1 MSSYNLE
8 TLCMD
13 ICVYNFCVQGGGG
26 RIWLIQL
33 PPKPRNDHE
42 RSRICIDL
50 PDESRDSC
58 QTFQIVPTF
67 LVLKSLKN
75 NFGAIVDG
83 RLTKVSGPFQRILG
97 FIYNFHSRILLNLP
111 HISTKMHRG
120 RMVSSMNFASR
131 SNVKLVEFAEQF
143 RQKIQFSAEAHL
155 ALPPEF
161 DWIHRSKPR
170 RRPLI
175 QSFWHFGY
183 KADLIDI
190 LSTLGKETIPK
201 KGRKKNNRQ
210 KQRNNF
216 QLLFSVVLLIYWRVY
231 SILCVIDADTW
242 SSAWKGSFPG
252 LCQTT
257 EETAHDLI
265 VQASPIRWGV
275 LNSKMAQLPK
285 KIFSKKMSTFFEA
298 WAKIYASRS
307 DMVPRWCVALSVKTQ
322 KIRNKK
328 WPPKWSFLKD
338 ECYKNH
344 RFVMFYCSVHKFW
357 VLVKMLLSGNSC
369 WCSPSFLHSLRYE
382 FGTPRIRMCQKLG
395 CCFG

>member
-1 MSSYNLE
+1 M
-8 TLCMD
+8 
-13 ICVYNFCVQGGGG
+13 
-26 RIWLIQL
+26 
-33 PPKPRNDHE
+33 
-42 RSRICIDL
+42 
-50 PDESRDSC
+50 
-58 QTFQIVPTF
+58 
-67 LVLKSLKN
+67 
-75 NFGAIVDG
+75 
-83 RLTKVSGPFQRILG
+83 
-97 FIYNFHSRILLNLP
+97 
-111 HISTKMHRG
+111 
-120 RMVSSMNFASR
+120 
-131 SNVKLVEFAEQF
+131 
-143 RQKIQFSAEAHL
+143 
-155 ALPPEF
+155 
-161 DWIHRSKPR
+161 
-170 RRPLI
+170 
-175 QSFWHFGY
+175 
-183 KADLIDI
+183 
-190 LSTLGKETIPK
+190 
-201 KGRKKNNRQ
+201 
-210 KQRNNF
+210 
-216 QLLFSVVLLIYWRVY
+216 LLIYWRVY

-257 EETAHDLI
+257 EETAHDLV

-298 WAKIYASRS
+298 WAKNYASRS

-338 ECYKNH
+338 ECCKNH